1 MSVVVGAEL
10 VTPRGATLA
19 ENVFFLRAG
28 VRTSSPSPFV
38 DAEGEPLRVQYCPWL
53 GAALPLSERITRL
66 VAAALRGVAP
76 ALPGD
81 DRAVGLHLVLDER
94 VGADVVTALEAL
106 ARATVAPRALR
117 AAVVH
122 HGAAGA
128 FAALSAIGG
137 ELADAAIGAAVL
149 VAVDSFFDEARLAEV
164 LLAPSP
170 WARRAPSPSE
180 GVAALILTDRDTARA
195 ERSVVLA
202 EVLHSATTVGEPGD
216 DNDLPVD
223 GWATTALLHG
233 LAPQTAPIVA
243 AFGQSA
249 VDALRTQEWMYSTAR
264 TKERFSAYYQKLCL
278 ESAVGLLGAAS
289 GAASLAFLVGVAR
302 HQAFDVPSGEAGNV
316 LAWALSSDRTRG
328 LALLAVPDGAFR
340 DAGLGGGFDGA

>member
-10 VTPRGATLA
+10 VTPRGSTLA

-28 VRTSSPSPFV
+28 VRTTSPSPFV
-38 DAEGEPLRVQYCPWL
+38 DAEGEPLRVQFCPWL
-53 GAALPLSERITRL
+53 GVALPVAERLSRLVSAALE
-66 VAAALRGVAP
+66 GVSS

-81 DRAVGLHLVLDER
+81 DRAVALHLVLDER
-94 VGADVVTALEAL
+94 VGADVVSALEGL
-106 ARATVAPRALR
+106 ARATVAPRTLR
-117 AAVVH
+117 PAVIH
-122 HGAAGA
+122 RGAAGA
-128 FAALSAIGG
+128 FAALAAIDG
-137 ELADAAIGAAVL
+137 ELGEGAIGAAVL
-149 VAVDSFFDEARLAEV
+149 VAVDSYFDEARLAEA
-164 LLAPSP
+164 LLVPSP

-195 ERSVVLA
+195 ERCTVLA

-223 GWATTALLHG
+223 GWATTALLHMV
-233 LAPQTAPIVA
+233 AQQTAPIVA

-249 VDALRTQEWMYSTAR
+249 VDALRTQEWMYSAAR

-278 ESAVGLLGAAS
+278 ESAVGLLGAAA

-302 HQAFDVPSGEAGNV
+302 HEAFDVPSGEAGNV

-328 LALLAVPDGAFR
+328 LALLAVPDAAFR
-340 DAGLGGGFDGA
+340 DAALGGGFDGA